1 MSGKQELLEQI
12 GIMEELAEANVC
24 RMNDTLL
31 HGMAEGLRALI
42 SREYHRG
49 FSKEDVARYYCVST
63 RTLERWRERYEDFP
77 MPAHR
82 GTKEV
87 SYDCEDI
94 VKWKKAHLDLFTDK

>member
-49 FSKEDVARYYCVST
+49 FSKEDVARYFKVST
-63 RTLERWRERYEDFP
+63 RTLERWRDKYQDFP
-77 MPAHR
+77 VPIHQ
-82 GTKEV
+82 GSKDV
-87 SYDCEDI
+87 SYDCEEV
-94 VKWKKAHLDLFTDK
+94 VKWKKKHTDLFAEK